1 MTTAASLLT
10 ASARPAEG
18 SFAFQARGPREA
30 AQEFEALLLAQI
42 LRSVR
47 ESAAGGWSGE
57 ETEESGGLMLEL
69 AEQELAKAMAARGCF
84 GLAAMAAGA
93 LGEPGKGL
101 AEGRN
106 QDTSSA
112 HGGKCDGC
120 DGEPAAAIDGIRP
133 KAGAM
138 RR

>member
-10 ASARPAEG
+10 AGAPPAEG
-18 SFAFQARGPREA
+18 SLAFQARSPRGA

-57 ETEESGGLMLEL
+57 KTEESGGLMLEL
-69 AEQELAKAMAARGCF
+69 AEQELARAMAARGCL
-84 GLAAMAAGA
+84 GLAAMAEGA

-101 AEGRN
+101 AEGRH
-106 QDTSSA
+106 QDTSPA
-112 HGGKCDGC
+112 DGGQGR
-120 DGEPAAAIDGIRP
+120 G
-133 KAGAM
+133 M